1 MSSLRHS
8 LLVIALIL
16 FLPACF
22 SIKAPDEINI
32 GGGGRRQKPVDASQV
47 PKTNSHEEAKR
58 VLEEAYEE
66 IRYLNRKVE
75 KLEDSK
81 RKAKDERDEWKRKY
95 KRLEDRYDD

>member
-1 MSSLRHS
+1 MTALRHS

-22 SIKAPDEINI
+22 NFKSPDEINI

-47 PKTNSHEEAKR
+47 PKTKSHEDARNKLAK
-58 VLEEAYEE
+58 AYEE
-66 IRYLNRKVE
+66 IRHLDRKVK

-81 RKAKDERDEWKRKY
+81 RKAKDERDEWKQKY
-95 KRLEDRYDD
+95 KRLKDRYDD